1 MNIRD
6 QFNYNSMEGSDD
18 KLMYA
23 EQVSLP
29 ELAREVGTPLYV
41 YSSEAL
47 IERYKAIA
55 KTNPNGLICYS
66 VKANGNISVIRTLAQ
81 HGAGADVVSG
91 GELYR
96 ALQAGVSPEK
106 IVFAGVGKT
115 EDEMGAALDANIF
128 QINIEEK
135 FR

>member
-47 IERYKAIA
+47 IERYKAS
-55 KTNPNGLICYS
+55 KEY
-66 VKANGNISVIRTLAQ
+66 
-81 HGAGADVVSG
+81 
-91 GELYR
+91 
-96 ALQAGVSPEK
+96 
-106 IVFAGVGKT
+106 
-115 EDEMGAALDANIF
+115 
-128 QINIEEK
+128 
-135 FR
+135 